1 VAVGSHVAPVDPVPS
16 DRRRLRRSGPP
27 RPGTDRPAGHGKAR
41 MQASTNRPLAYKAR
55 WGRIATWPD
64 YERRRSWRPWV
75 VRGCPLA
82 TARVR
87 CEWHGS
93 GTADEDDGGGASRRR
108 HQVDR
113 RVRPVPETP
122 DLLAR
127 AAGPRQPSG
136 GRTRRRTPPVAQLV
150 AVKVRRT
157 AGGPGSSSSP
167 VSEGG
172 LRSVVIGLR
181 RRRQVPTAPRR
192 ACWRIDPASCSSS
205 TERL

>member
-1 VAVGSHVAPVDPVPS
+1 MWPRLIRSRLIADAFGAPA
-16 DRRRLRRSGPP
+16 LRDQGPIG
-27 RPGTDRPAGHGKAR
+27 RPGTARPGCKPRPTDLLLAKPDGAGSPPGQTTNGAGHG
-41 MQASTNRPLAYKAR
+41 
-55 WGRIATWPD
+55 GRGI
-64 YERRRSWRPWV
+64 
-75 VRGCPLA
+75 VRGWPLA

-93 GTADEDDGGGASRRR
+93 GTADEDGGGDSRRR

-136 GRTRRRTPPVAQLV
+136 GANPPSDSPVAQLV

-172 LRSVVIGLR
+172 LRTVVIGLR